1 MPHFSLKISDRVKET
16 TTTTGTGTLT
26 LAGAVDGFQAFSIL
40 GDGART
46 QYAIVDTANNT
57 FETGI
62 GTYTSSGTTLSRDF
76 VFESSNS
83 NGLVNFGAGEKQAFV
98 TMPAERAGVLS
109 AVDISSASG
118 NINGAQNVIPET
130 TGGFTL
136 GAVFTA
142 KDGTIIGANGSI
154 TVFDDSV
161 YYIADTAYANEVSPF
176 WSDGTIT
183 EITVALG
190 QFNVV
195 GSVAITGSG
204 SVEVIDATSHATLNL
219 GDTVT
224 LNA

>member
-1 MPHFSLKISDRVKET
+1 MPHFSLKIADRIKEAST
-16 TTTTGTGTLT
+16 TSGTGTLT
-26 LAGAVDGFQAFSIL
+26 LSGATLGFQAFSVL

-46 QYAIVDTANNT
+46 QYGITNAAGD

-62 GTYTSSGTTLSRDF
+62 GTYTASGTTLSRDF

-83 NGLVNFGAGEKQAFV
+83 NGLVSFSAAEKDVFV
-98 TMPAERAGVLS
+98 TLPAERAGVLS
-109 AVDISSASG
+109 AVDIASASG
-118 NINGAQNVIPET
+118 NINGAQSVIPET

-136 GAVFTA
+136 GSVFTA
-142 KDGTIIGANGSI
+142 KDGTIIGANGSV
-154 TVFDDSV
+154 TVFDNSV

-176 WSDGTIT
+176 WSAGTIT